1 MMVTV
6 KLSSLKDGRWYE
18 YLIRFVLGGAATVIT
33 GLITKIW
40 GPEIGGLFLA
50 LPAMLCASATMV
62 ESHERRH
69 KRERGLQGAKRGE
82 DAAAL
87 DAAGAAVGSIALMG
101 FAAAVYVSISHMSWA
116 SLPLALAVW
125 TCTSLLA
132 WWIYKRAKRIVPR
145 GKAAH
150 G

>member
-1 MMVTV
+1 MMVNV

-18 YLIRFVLGGAATVIT
+18 YLVRFVLGGAATVVT
-33 GLITKIW
+33 GVIAEIW

-62 ESHERRH
+62 EGHERRH
-69 KRERGLQGAKRGE
+69 KKERGLKGAKRAE

-87 DAAGAAVGSIALMG
+87 DAAGAAAGSIALIM
-101 FAAAVYVSISHMSWA
+101 FAAAVYFAAPLIGWL
-116 SLPLALAVW
+116 SLPLALAIW
-125 TCTSLLA
+125 ALASLTS
-132 WWIYKRAKRIVPR
+132 WYIYKRVKRILPR
-145 GKAAH
+145 RVAVH

>member
-1 MMVTV
+1 MMV
-6 KLSSLKDGRWYE
+6 KFALSSLKDGRWYE
-18 YLIRFVLGGAATVIT
+18 YVVRFVLGGAATVIT
-33 GLITKIW
+33 GMIARIW
-40 GPEIGGLFLA
+40 GPEVGGLFLA

-69 KRERGLQGAKRGE
+69 KKERGMEGRKRGE

-87 DAAGAAVGSIALMG
+87 DAAGAAVGSVALIG
-101 FAAAVYVSISHMSWA
+101 FAATVFFAAPRLSWL

-125 TCTSLLA
+125 SIGSLTM
-132 WWIYKRAKRIVPR
+132 WWIYKRVKHLHPGRRAV
-145 GKAAH
+145 H